1 MEKRY
6 DIPEE
11 KKEMASEPATA
22 GYRQR
27 TVFSAAQVELL
38 NAMSYLKT
46 DEEIRQLQMAITK
59 FFAQR
64 ADEEMEKLWESGKW
78 NEQTLEELK
87 QAHYRTPYKK

>member
-11 KKEMASEPATA
+11 KKEMVSEPAVA

-38 NAMSYLKT
+38 NAMAHLKT

-64 ADEEMEKLWESGKW
+64 ADVEMEKLWESGKW

-87 QAHYRTPYKK
+87 HAHYRTPHKK